1 MAAATSIP
9 ASTSSSTPQST
20 SFPIVLVAVDLACI
34 ILAALPTVVLAIV
47 DRPYQRGFSCVDESI
62 QYPYLGVETVPFSAV
77 VAGGFLLNI
86 VPMAVGEWLWCRAKG
101 SSSRSFVR
109 NLAVSSLYKKLGAFL
124 LGAAMSQA
132 FTDVAKY
139 SIGRLRPHFLHVCA
153 LAPGFNCSAAMSGAV
168 PCTGEAHLVNEA
180 RKSFYSGH
188 SSFAM
193 YSMLYLALY
202 LESRLTWR
210 GARTL
215 RPLLQA
221 ASLLLAC
228 WVALSRV
235 SDYMHHWSDV
245 LAGLLQG
252 AAVAC
257 FVAFC
262 LSDLFK
268 KRRPCGGPQHL
279 PADSLRP

>member
-1 MAAATSIP
+1 MAAATSTP
-9 ASTSSSTPQST
+9 ASTSSTSQST
-20 SFPIVLVAVDLACI
+20 SFPLVLVAVDLACI

-86 VPMAVGEWLWCRAKG
+86 IPMAVGEWFWSRSDGA
-101 SSSRSFVR
+101 SSRSFVR
-109 NLAVSSLYKKLGAFL
+109 NLAVSSLYKTLGAFL

-139 SIGRLRPHFLHVCA
+139 SIGRLRPHFLHVCG

-168 PCTGEAHLVNEA
+168 ACTGEAHLVNEA

-202 LESRLTWR
+202 LES
-210 GARTL
+210 
-215 RPLLQA
+215 
-221 ASLLLAC
+221 
-228 WVALSRV
+228 
-235 SDYMHHWSDV
+235 
-245 LAGLLQG
+245 
-252 AAVAC
+252 
-257 FVAFC
+257 
-262 LSDLFK
+262 
-268 KRRPCGGPQHL
+268 
-279 PADSLRP
+279 